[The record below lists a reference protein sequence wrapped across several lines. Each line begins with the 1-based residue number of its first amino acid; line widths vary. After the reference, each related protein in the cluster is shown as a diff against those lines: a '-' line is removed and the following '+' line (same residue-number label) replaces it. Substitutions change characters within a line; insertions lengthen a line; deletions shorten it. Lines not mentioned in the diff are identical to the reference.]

1 MRLLYH
7 YFKALSDDGIFIVQ
21 MGQAA
26 ETQHDDASL
35 KIGPT
40 KDTQHFM
47 NTLEKVGFE
56 SMTFYDDGGRSGF
69 YAPWIYLACFKSSK
83 SRTSWYDTAAAINI
97 KLHQRIHKTKSGKPT
112 LVYFDGPTMV
122 SYQIL
127 PAFSD

>member
-1 MRLLYH
+1 MDALDPDKFVEIVGALYKDDAFTISI
-7 YFKALSDDGIFIVQ
+7 FKALSDDGIFIVQ

-26 ETQHDDASL
+26 QTQHDDASL

-83 SRTSWYDTAAAINI
+83 SRTSW
-97 KLHQRIHKTKSGKPT
+97 
-112 LVYFDGPTMV
+112 
-122 SYQIL
+122 
-127 PAFSD
+127 